1 MLSNEKNDKNN
12 RFNLKEYKIIEYG
25 RNIYKFIPIPKDF
38 IDYELEIT
46 IKPIKKRSG
55 SIFSEFLK
63 DKKRVARYKKISRE
77 ELNER

>member
-1 MLSNEKNDKNN
+1 MKV
-12 RFNLKEYKIIEYG
+12 YKVIENG
-25 RNIYKFIPIPKDF
+25 RDIYKFISIPKEF

-46 IKPIKKRSG
+46 IKPLKKKRG

-63 DKKRVARYKKISRE
+63 DKIEVSKYKKISRE